1 MFCCRNLSVETKQD
15 KGLHPFL
22 DYFGEDLIKKEQ
34 SSSSR
39 KSIGFKGKER
49 KGDRQNE
56 SKLEGKQKKKSDDE
70 ILLLRRKQVGELVTS
85 AFFTSCEM
93 I

>member
-1 MFCCRNLSVETKQD
+1 METQQD

-34 SSSSR
+34 STSPR

-56 SKLEGKQKKKSDDE
+56 SRLEGKQKKRSDDE
-70 ILLLRRKQVGELVTS
+70 ILLLRRKQVRELVFS
-85 AFFTSCEM
+85 AFFTPCPM